1 MAPAAL
7 VSQTIY
13 DRPLCLESTIM
24 TATVLRAN
32 TRNFGIIA
40 HIDAGKTTL
49 SERILLKTG
58 EIHRAGEV
66 HEGTATM
73 DSMDLEKERGITIGA
88 AATRAFWNKH
98 AFTLIDTPG
107 HIDFAIE
114 VERSLRVLDGAVTV
128 LCGVAGIQP
137 QTETVW
143 RQAQKHGVPTI
154 VFINKMDRAG
164 ADFGRVVA
172 QIGARLNA
180 LAVPLT
186 IPVGAGDAF
195 EGVIDVLGQRF
206 LAWDAAGLMSA
217 TPLPV
222 RLQAQAAA
230 AYAHAAAVA
239 ADASDALTLAFL
251 ADDTLSPADV
261 RAGLRAM
268 TLARRALPVLA
279 GSAYRNAGIEP
290 LLDAVVDWLPS
301 PDERAAP
308 VARLDDAKVTVGTG
322 DADPL
327 AALVFKVV
335 HDEHGSLSYVRLY
348 GGTLREGDVVW
359 NASLGASVRIGRLYV
374 IHADRRTAVAQAE
387 AGSIIAIAGLKEA
400 LTGHTLSTRATPLV
414 LETIHAGE
422 PVVALAIEPGKG
434 GDRGK
439 MLAALDR
446 FRREDPSLRLESD
459 PLSGETVLWGM
470 GELHLDVVLER
481 VRRETGVEVTVGA
494 PQVAY
499 RETIAGPAVEL
510 EGKVS
515 KQNGGS
521 GQYARVV
528 LRVEPFK
535 GVFAFE
541 NAIKGGVVPANFI
554 PAIEKG
560 VRHALAQGP
569 LGYPVT
575 GVKVTLLD
583 GDYHTVDSNDM
594 AFMVAA
600 KEGTLAGLK
609 RAHPLMLEPVMTVSV
624 DAPAV
629 NAGDVIGDLQRRGG
643 KVLGIEEQTGRV
655 EVVADV
661 PLARLFGHTT
671 SLRSLSQGRAFAS
684 AVYAR
689 HAPCM
694 QPRTEAMAA

>member
-1 MAPAAL
+1 
-7 VSQTIY
+7 
-13 DRPLCLESTIM
+13 M

-32 TRNFGIIA
+32 SRNFGIIA

-58 EIHRAGEV
+58 EIHRTGEV

-88 AATRAFWNKH
+88 AATRAAWNGH

-114 VERSLRVLDGAVTV
+114 VERSLRVLDGAVMV
-128 LCGVAGIQP
+128 LSGVAGIQP

-143 RQAQKHGVPTI
+143 RQANKHGVPAI
-154 VFINKMDRAG
+154 VFVNKMDRIG
-164 ADFGRVVA
+164 AEFERVVE
-172 QIGARLNA
+172 QIGTRLHT
-180 LAVPLT
+180 LPVPLT
-186 IPVGAGDAF
+186 IPVGAGDAL
-195 EGVIDVLGQRF
+195 EGTLDVLHGR
-206 LAWDAAGLMSA
+206 LLSWDAEGAMTTQSVPAHLAA
-217 TPLPV
+217 TV
-222 RLQAQAAA
+222 AA

-239 ADASDALTLAFL
+239 ADANDELTLRYL
-251 ADDTLSPADV
+251 TDDTLSVDDI
-261 RAGLRAM
+261 RIGLRAM
-268 TLARRALPVLA
+268 TLARRAVPVLA

-290 LLDAVVDWLPS
+290 LLDAIVDWLPS

-308 VARLDDAKVTVGTG
+308 AATLNEAAVTVATG
-322 DADPL
+322 DNDPL

-335 HDEHGSLSYVRLY
+335 HDDHGSLSYVRIY
-348 GGTLREGDVVW
+348 GGTLREGD
-359 NASLGASVRIGRLYV
+359 SLFNTSLQAPVRVGRLYV
-374 IHADRRTAVAQAE
+374 VHADRKSAIKEAH
-387 AGSIIAIAGLKEA
+387 AGSIVAIAGLKDA
-400 LTGHTLSTRATPLV
+400 LTGHTLSTRAVPYA
-414 LETIHAGE
+414 LETISAGE
-422 PVVALAIEPGKG
+422 PVVALAIEAGNG
-434 GDRGK
+434 GDRSK

-459 PLSGETVLWGM
+459 AASGETVLWGM

-481 VRRETGVEVTVGA
+481 VRRETGVEVTMGA

-499 RETIAGPAVEL
+499 RETIAGPAVTV
-510 EGKVS
+510 EGNVS
-515 KQNGGS
+515 KQNGGN

-528 LRVEPFK
+528 LRVEPFE
-535 GVFAFE
+535 GTFAFE
-541 NAIKGGVVPANFI
+541 NAIKGGVVPVAFI
-554 PAIEKG
+554 PSVEKG
-560 VRHALAQGP
+560 VRQAMAQGP

-575 GVKVTLLD
+575 GVKVTLTD
-583 GDYHTVDSNDM
+583 GDFHAVDSSDM

-600 KEGTLAGLK
+600 KDGALAGL
-609 RAHPLMLEPVMTVSV
+609 RLARPQLLEPVMQVSV
-624 DAPAV
+624 DAPSV

-643 KVLGIEEQTGRV
+643 RVLGIEERNGGV

-661 PLARLFGHTT
+661 PLANLFGHTT

-689 HAPCM
+689 HAPK
-694 QPRTEAMAA
+694 AAAA

>member
-1 MAPAAL
+1 
-7 VSQTIY
+7 
-13 DRPLCLESTIM
+13 M

-32 TRNFGIIA
+32 SRNFGIIA

-58 EIHRAGEV
+58 EIHRSGEV
-66 HEGTATM
+66 HQGTATM

-88 AATRAFWNKH
+88 AATRCAWNGH

-128 LCGVAGIQP
+128 LCGVAGVQP

-143 RQAQKHGVPTI
+143 RQAHKHGVPMI
-154 VFINKMDRAG
+154 VFVNKMDRAG
-164 ADFGRVVA
+164 ADFWRVVE
-172 QIGARLNA
+172 QVNGRLGA
-180 LAVPLT
+180 LAVPLV

-195 EGVIDVLGQRF
+195 EGAIDVINGRL
-206 LAWDAAGLMSA
+206 LAWSAEGAMTCAPVPAHLAGAA
-217 TPLPV
+217 
-222 RLQAQAAA
+222 QA

-239 ADASDALTLAFL
+239 ADASEALTLRYL
-251 ADDTLSPADV
+251 ADDSLSPADIE
-261 RAGLRAM
+261 AGLRAM
-268 TLARRALPVLA
+268 TLARRAVPVLA
-279 GSAYRNAGIEP
+279 GSAYRHAGIEP
-290 LLDAVVDWLPS
+290 LLDAIVSWLPS
-301 PDERAAP
+301 PDDRAAP
-308 VARLDDAKVTVGTG
+308 AATLAGDTVMVGTLDG
-322 DADPL
+322 DPL

-335 HDEHGSLSYVRLY
+335 HDDHGSLSYVRIY
-348 GGTLREGDVVW
+348 GGTMREGDMAW
-359 NASLGASVRIGRLYV
+359 NPALGAPVRIGRLYV
-374 IHADRRTAVAQAE
+374 VHADRKTGVGEAH
-387 AGSIIAIAGLKEA
+387 AGSIVAMAGLKDA
-400 LTGHTLSTRATPLV
+400 LTGHTLSTRALPLV

-422 PVVALAIEPGKG
+422 PVVALAIEPGNG
-434 GDRGK
+434 GERSR

-481 VRRETGVEVTVGA
+481 VRRETGVAVKAGA
-494 PQVAY
+494 PKVAY
-499 RETIAGPAVEL
+499 RETIAGPGVEV

-515 KQNGGS
+515 RQNGGN

-528 LRVEPFK
+528 LRVEPFD

-541 NAIKGGVVPANFI
+541 NAIKGGVVPVAFI
-554 PAIEKG
+554 PAVEKG
-560 VRHALAQGP
+560 VRQAMLQGP
-569 LGYPVT
+569 LGCPVT
-575 GVKVTLLD
+575 GVRVTLLD
-583 GDYHTVDSNDM
+583 GDFHAVDSNDL
-594 AFMVAA
+594 AFMAA
-600 KEGTLAGLK
+600 GRAGALAGLK
-609 RAHPLMLEPVMTVSV
+609 RANPLMLEPVMLVTV
-624 DAPAV
+624 DAPSAH
-629 NAGDVIGDLQRRGG
+629 AGDVIGDLQQRGG
-643 KVLGIEEQTGRV
+643 RVLGIEEHGGRV

-689 HAPCM
+689 HA
-694 QPRTEAMAA
+694 ALAASRAVAA

>member
-1 MAPAAL
+1 
-7 VSQTIY
+7 
-13 DRPLCLESTIM
+13 M

-32 TRNFGIIA
+32 SRNFGIIA

-58 EIHRAGEV
+58 EIHRTGEV

-73 DSMDLEKERGITIGA
+73 DHMDLEKERGITIGA
-88 AATRAFWNKH
+88 AATRAAWNGH

-143 RQAQKHGVPTI
+143 RQAQKHRVPAI
-154 VFINKMDRAG
+154 IFVNKMDRVG
-164 ADFGRVVA
+164 ADFDRVVK
-172 QIGARLNA
+172 QIGARLGA
-180 LAVPLT
+180 LAVPLA
-186 IPVGAGDAF
+186 IPVGAGDTF
-195 EGVIDVLGQRF
+195 EGTIDVLGSRF
-206 LAWDAAGLMSA
+206 LSWTAQGVMTSA
-217 TPLPV
+217 PLPARFV
-222 RLQAQAAA
+222 GQAEA

-239 ADASDALTLAFL
+239 AEANDELTTRYLSDETLTVG
-251 ADDTLSPADV
+251 DIRS
-261 RAGLRAM
+261 GLRAM
-268 TLARRALPVLA
+268 TLARRAVPVLA

-290 LLDAVVDWLPS
+290 LLDAIVDWLPS
-301 PDERAAP
+301 PDDRAAP
-308 VARLDDAKVTVGTG
+308 RANLDGASVEVGMADT
-322 DADPL
+322 DPL

-335 HDEHGSLSYVRLY
+335 HDDHGSLSYVRVY
-348 GGTLREGDVVW
+348 GGTMREGDSVW
-359 NASLGASVRIGRLYV
+359 NASLNAAVRIGRLYV
-374 IHADRRTAVAQAE
+374 VHADRKSAVKEAP
-387 AGSIIAIAGLKEA
+387 AGSIIAIAGLKDA
-400 LTGHTLSTRATPLV
+400 LTGQTLSTKAVPYA
-414 LETIHAGE
+414 LETINAGE
-422 PVVALAIEPGKG
+422 PVVALAIEAGKG

-446 FRREDPSLRLESD
+446 FRREDPSLRLDSD
-459 PLSGETVLWGM
+459 AVSGETVLWGM

-481 VRRETGVEVTVGA
+481 VRRETGVEVTAGA

-499 RETIAGPAVEL
+499 RETIAGPAVDV
-510 EGKVS
+510 EGKLS
-515 KQNGGS
+515 KQNGGN

-528 LRVEPFK
+528 LKVEPFE

-541 NAIKGGVVPANFI
+541 NAIKGGVVPSTYI
-554 PAIEKG
+554 PSVEKG
-560 VRHALAQGP
+560 VRQAMAQGP

-583 GDYHTVDSNDM
+583 GDYHAVDSSDI
-594 AFMVAA
+594 AFMIAA
-600 KEGTLAGLK
+600 KDGTLLGL
-609 RAHPLMLEPVMTVSV
+609 RQANPLVLEPVMHVTV
-624 DAPAV
+624 DAPAT

-643 KVLGIEEQTGRV
+643 RVLGIEEHAGHV

-671 SLRSLSQGRAFAS
+671 RLRSLSQGRAFAS

-689 HAPCM
+689 HAPRVE
-694 QPRTEAMAA
+694 QRAEAVAA